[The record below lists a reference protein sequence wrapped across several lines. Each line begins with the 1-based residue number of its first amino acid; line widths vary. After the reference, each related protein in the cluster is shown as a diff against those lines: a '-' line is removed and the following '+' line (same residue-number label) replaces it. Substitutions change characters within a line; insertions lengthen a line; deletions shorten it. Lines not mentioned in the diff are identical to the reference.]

1 MGWGGLGPT
10 RPCPDVTDGS
20 GTNQASGSLSSL
32 SCQTKA
38 MELEFDSLVP
48 HSHQLN
54 MFN

>member
-32 SCQTKA
+32 SRQAKA
-38 MELEFDSLVP
+38 MELEFDSLGYI
-48 HSHQLN
+48 
-54 MFN
+54 